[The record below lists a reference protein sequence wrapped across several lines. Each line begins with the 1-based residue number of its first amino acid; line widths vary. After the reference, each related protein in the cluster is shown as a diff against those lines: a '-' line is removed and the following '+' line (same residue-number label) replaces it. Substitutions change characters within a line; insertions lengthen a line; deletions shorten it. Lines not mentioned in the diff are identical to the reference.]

1 MVRCACA
8 DPAVPLQPWFS
19 FADFSLREH
28 LHMRIIFLFV
38 LLVME
43 NYPLKGGALS
53 NFRSQ
58 DSAGRILFQLLAFP
72 LGVTLSNKSPFR

>member
-53 NFRSQ
+53 NFSLE
-58 DSAGRILFQLLAFP
+58 ILQAEFSFNSLLFHW
-72 LGVTLSNKSPFR
+72 V